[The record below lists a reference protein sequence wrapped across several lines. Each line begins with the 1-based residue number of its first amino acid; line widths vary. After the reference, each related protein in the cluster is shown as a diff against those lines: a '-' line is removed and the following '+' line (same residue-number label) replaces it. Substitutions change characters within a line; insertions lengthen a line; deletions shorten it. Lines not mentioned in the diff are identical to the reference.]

1 MTVEKYVKNAVLD
14 FLDGTARFTIT
25 DVIKATGYRESSVR
39 SVLIRMID
47 SGIIKKVDIGAD
59 RLMVYEVVSEETL
72 FNVTASEKMDVFDQ
86 CRANWQGYTIH
97 RIFGSAGR
105 GC

>member
-14 FLDGTARFTIT
+14 FLDGAERFTIT
-25 DVIKATGYRESSVR
+25 DIIKATGYREPSVR

-47 SGIIKKVDIGAD
+47 SGIIKKVDIGTD
-59 RLMVYEVVSEETL
+59 RRMIYEVVSEETL
-72 FNVTASEKMDVFDQ
+72 FNVTASEKMDIFDQ
-86 CRANWQGYTIH
+86 CRANWQGYKLH
-97 RIFGSAGR
+97 KVFGSAGR